1 MQEIEI
7 NLSSLQE
14 QKEIEEIV
22 EAACKA
28 QGLHVVAK
36 NTLQKYPG
44 CVHWHYQR
52 IKTTGTLEITYWPA
66 QNRCW
71 FPIRNGRAKTWVVEV
86 IEQLKAEIERQEQLR
101 R

>member
-7 NLSSLQE
+7 NLSGHHQ

-22 EAACKA
+22 EAACDA
-28 QGLHVVAK
+28 HGLRLVSK
-36 NTLQKYPG
+36 NTLQKYSG

-52 IKTTGTLEITYWPA
+52 IKTTGTLEITYWPE

-71 FPIRNGRAKTWVVEV
+71 FPIRNGRNKPWVVEV
-86 IEQLKAEIERQEQLR
+86 IKQLKVDIERQIKES
-101 R
+101 